1 MQVLHAGHNLM
12 SSQTTQPPNEMR
24 INANY
29 DEESQCLYC
38 ICSDTDLQ
46 PLTSHILILRLTS
59 GTVP

>member
-1 MQVLHAGHNLM
+1 
-12 SSQTTQPPNEMR
+12 MR

-29 DEESQCLYC
+29 DEESQYLYC